1 MVYNCVVNWSYM
13 VNWTTMVNKCCRVM
27 YRSLMVDRG
36 GVVDR
41 FIIFIFIPMN
51 ILLSKVLIIF
61 ISLK

>member
-36 GVVDR
+36 GVVHGGPPLQPEMKAQLNVHK
-41 FIIFIFIPMN
+41 IITYTIA
-51 ILLSKVLIIF
+51 
-61 ISLK
+61 